1 MTTTQ
6 PIVFNPLDPAF
17 RADPYPLYRRL
28 LAEEPVH
35 VTAFGVPAF
44 SRHADCIAI
53 LKDHKR
59 FSSDSRNATGYD
71 PQDVPEMEGISDAD
85 RPFLFF
91 DPPDH
96 TRLRRL
102 VNMAFSAK
110 AVEALRPR
118 VREIVDE
125 LLDKVADRGRMDGI
139 ADLAYPLPVAV
150 ICEMLGVPKEDQPQF
165 SGWSAVLAKSL
176 DPDIMTPPPS
186 VLEERAWAIRESR
199 DYFRKLVAERR
210 KSPGADILSALIA
223 AEDEGDKLNEQ
234 ELLSTCSLLLI
245 AGHETTVNLIGNGIY
260 RLLQYP
266 DQLAKFRADWDIAPQ
281 VVEEVLRFDPPVQFD
296 GRICVEEATVGGFT
310 VQPGQFVMLLIGAA
324 NRDPEVFADPDTFD
338 VTRDATGHMA
348 FGYGIHFCLG
358 APLARIEGQIALRS
372 LFQRFPSLRLASD
385 ATPAYRP
392 QITLRGISE
401 LPLVW

>member
-35 VTAFGVPAF
+35 VTMFGVPAF
-44 SRHADCIAI
+44 SRHADCLAI

-59 FSSDSRNATGYD
+59 FSSDERKSTNYN
-71 PQDVPEMEGISDAD
+71 PQSIPDVDGISDAD

-110 AVEALRPR
+110 AVESLRPR
-118 VREIVDE
+118 VQEIVDE
-125 LLDKVADRGRMDGI
+125 LLDKVTDKGRMDAI

-176 DPDIMTPPPS
+176 DPDIIPPAPE
-186 VLEERAWAIRESR
+186 VQERRAWAIRESR
-199 DYFRKLVAERR
+199 LYFRDLVAKRR
-210 KSPGADILSALIA
+210 ESPTNDILSALIA
-223 AEDEGDKLNEQ
+223 AEDEGDKLSET

-266 DQLAKFRADWDIAPQ
+266 GQLAKFKANWDSAPK

-296 GRICVEEATVGGFT
+296 GRICVEAAEVGGFT
-310 VQPGQFVMLLIGAA
+310 VQPGQFVLMLIGAA
-324 NRDPEVFADPDTFD
+324 NRDPSVFEDPDTFD

-372 LFQRFPSLRLASD
+372 LFQRFPNLRLQSD
-385 ATPAYRP
+385 ATPKYRE

-401 LPLVW
+401 LPVAW